1 MPKSPCC
8 SAKPNRA
15 CSSNSKSS
23 KRRVPSRILDV
34 GSGPGRASGVMKGR
48 WPKSEVIALDIALPM
63 LRQVPKHTRFW
74 RPVKRVCAEAAHL
87 PFADN
92 SIDLIFS
99 NLCLQWVPDLP
110 AALAEFR
117 RVLRE
122 DGLLLFSSFGPD
134 TLIEL
139 REAYLQAGER
149 HPPLSPFAA
158 IQQVGDAMIAAGF
171 RNPVLDR
178 DLFTLTYPRRDV
190 PAARIAR
197 HRRRRCARAAAAR
210 PGRQVTPGAD
220 DRRLRNAAPGRPPA
234 EHLGSD
240 HRDGLGAG
248 SRERRGGKAT
258 PMSPASRPIPRE
270 AASDSPL
277 TIRCRDSARAWRRVA
292 LRPAPGS
299 SRAPLRRPRCR
310 RA

>member
-1 MPKSPCC
+1 MSTPLRPPVFDRRRLQHSFGRAAAGYAEVAVLQRETE
-8 SAKPNRA
+8 SRLLEQLEVLEAK
-15 CSSNSKSS
+15 
-23 KRRVPSRILDV
+23 VPARILDV

-63 LRQVPKHTRFW
+63 LRLVPRHTRFW

-139 REAYLQAGER
+139 REAYLQSGER

-158 IQQVGDAMIAAGF
+158 IQQVGDAMIASGF

-178 DLFTLTYPRRDV
+178 DLFTLTYPDAMSLLREL
-190 PAARIAR
+190 
-197 HRRRRCARAAAAR
+197 RAI
-210 PGRQVTPGAD
+210 
-220 DRRLRNAAPGRPPA
+220 
-234 EHLGSD
+234 
-240 HRDGLGAG
+240 GAG
-248 SRERRGGKAT
+248 
-258 PMSPASRPIPRE
+258 
-270 AASDSPL
+270 
-277 TIRCRDSARAWRRVA
+277 
-292 LRPAPGS
+292 
-299 SRAPLRRPRCR
+299 
-310 RA
+310 

>member
-1 MPKSPCC
+1 MSTPLRPPVFDRRRLQHSFGRAAAGYAEVAVLQRETESRLLEQLEVLEEKMP
-8 SAKPNRA
+8 A
-15 CSSNSKSS
+15 
-23 KRRVPSRILDV
+23 RILDV

-63 LRQVPKHTRFW
+63 LRQVPKQTRFW
-74 RPVKRVCAEAAHL
+74 RPVRRVCAEAAHL
-87 PFADN
+87 PFADK

-149 HPPLSPFAA
+149 HPPLSPLAA

-178 DLFTLTYPRRDV
+178 DLFTLTYPDAMSLLRELRAIGAGDARVQRPRGLGGKSRQARMIAAYETLRDE
-190 PAARIAR
+190 
-197 HRRRRCARAAAAR
+197 
-210 PGRQVTPGAD
+210 GRLASTWEVITAM
-220 DRRLRNAAPGRPPA
+220 AWAPGPGTPRREGNADVASFPA
-234 EHLGSD
+234 D
-240 HRDGLGAG
+240 R
-248 SRERRGGKAT
+248 
-258 PMSPASRPIPRE
+258 IPR
-270 AASDSPL
+270 
-277 TIRCRDSARAWRRVA
+277 R
-292 LRPAPGS
+292 
-299 SRAPLRRPRCR
+299 SR
-310 RA
+310 